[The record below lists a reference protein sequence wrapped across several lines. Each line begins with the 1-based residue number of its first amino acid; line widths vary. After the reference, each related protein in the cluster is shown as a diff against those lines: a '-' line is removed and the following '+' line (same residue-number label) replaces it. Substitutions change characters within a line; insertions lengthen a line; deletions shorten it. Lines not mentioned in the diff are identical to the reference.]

1 MQLLLLSLNYFSK
14 VYTFKSS
21 CYCLLFGNNP
31 CCTSMKLSLNMQSRV
46 KLAKMLMEPFT
57 FLRLSSFFAK
67 SPFFATNLYPPF
79 THFYQTRLK
88 EVSNVPIKYIFPATT
103 LFYTRYFCALEFFL
117 RMQRGGQRCQWQSK
131 VLQQNTGKRIFL

>member
-1 MQLLLLSLNYFSK
+1 MQSVLLSLNYFSK
-14 VYTFKSS
+14 LYTFKSS
-21 CYCLLFGNNP
+21 CCCLLFGNHP

-57 FLRLSSFFAK
+57 FLRLSSFCK

-103 LFYTRYFCALEFFL
+103 LFYTRYFCALVFFL
-117 RMQRGGQRCQWQSK
+117 RMQRGGQRCQWHGK
-131 VLQQNTGKRIFL
+131 VLQQNTSKRIFL

>member
-1 MQLLLLSLNYFSK
+1 MQSVLLSLNYFSK
-14 VYTFKSS
+14 LYTFKSS
-21 CYCLLFGNNP
+21 CCCLLFGNHP

-46 KLAKMLMEPFT
+46 KLAKMLMEAFT
-57 FLRLSSFFAK
+57 FLRLFFCK

-88 EVSNVPIKYIFPATT
+88 EVLNVPIKYIFPATT
-103 LFYTRYFCALEFFL
+103 LFYTRYFCALVFFL
-117 RMQRGGQRCQWQSK
+117 RMQRGGQRCQWHGK